1 MGNNQN
7 QDQEYGGEY
16 KVEIS
21 DKGRVSFNLNY
32 KWVIGISLSI
42 FSFVFY
48 LVIDKYHFQPL
59 NRLEIE
65 NAKLADK
72 NKSMEGTLKILAENQ
87 KLLLDRSERVEQWM
101 INNLPVFDI
110 NTNHTK
116 NTLKVDDSTPGNVDG
131 IPNNEIGP
139 K

>member
-65 NAKLADK
+65 NVKLADK

-101 INNLPVFDI
+101 TNNLPVFDI

>member
-65 NAKLADK
+65 NVKLADK

>member
-101 INNLPVFDI
+101 TNNLPVFDI